1 MVSAQ
6 PNKNIQEKL
15 VQKLMEL
22 PNQAVILLSFLNIYT
37 SCFNFNNNLKLLIKY
52 FFFLNFIYLLLFVY

>member
-6 PNKNIQEKL
+6 PNKSIQEKL

-22 PNQAVILLSFLNIYT
+22 PNQAVIFI
-37 SCFNFNNNLKLLIKY
+37 
-52 FFFLNFIYLLLFVY
+52 FFFK